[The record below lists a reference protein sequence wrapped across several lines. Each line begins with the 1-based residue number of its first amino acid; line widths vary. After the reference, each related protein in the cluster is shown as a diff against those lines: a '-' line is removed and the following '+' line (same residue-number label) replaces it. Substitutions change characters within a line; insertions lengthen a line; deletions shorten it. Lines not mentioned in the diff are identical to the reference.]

1 MVERRANLTLSM
13 GPCKQDDASLSYFDL
28 ALKLL
33 SLWSTRFEQAHRGV
47 WVAEE
52 ARRELE
58 QLVAEAIAGIRYGAV
73 EITIHDGRI
82 VQIEKREKLR
92 SGATAPARSAP
103 PGGLPTSR

>member
-1 MVERRANLTLSM
+1 M
-13 GPCKQDDASLSYFDL
+13 
-28 ALKLL
+28 
-33 SLWSTRFEQAHRGV
+33 
-47 WVAEE
+47 AEE

-92 SGATAPARSAP
+92 PGAAPTARSAP
-103 PGGLPTSR
+103 PGGQVAPR